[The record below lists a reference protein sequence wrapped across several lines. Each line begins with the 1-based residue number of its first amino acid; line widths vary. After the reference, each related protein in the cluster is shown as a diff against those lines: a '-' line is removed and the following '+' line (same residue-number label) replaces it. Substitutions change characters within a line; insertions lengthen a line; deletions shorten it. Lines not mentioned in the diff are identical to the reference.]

1 MANEKNLKPIK
12 TLSKEEAKK
21 RGSKGGKK
29 SGEVRRQKRL
39 LKDCMIELLELPVTD
54 TKSWNKLSK
63 LGIDIE
69 KIDNR
74 ALLVA
79 SLFKKAVDFGDV
91 QAFKEIK
98 NLIGEDGEESKN
110 EDKIAD
116 KLKEVFSNV
125 DE

>member
-1 MANEKNLKPIK
+1 MANEKNLKPIR
-12 TLSKEEAKK
+12 SKSEAREKG
-21 RGSKGGKK
+21 RAGGKK

-54 TKSWNKLSK
+54 TKSWNKLAK

-98 NLIGEDGEESKN
+98 NLIGEDNANDGNGQLEELIKG
-110 EDKIAD
+110 
-116 KLKEVFSNV
+116 LK

>member
-74 ALLVA
+74 ALLVV

-98 NLIGEDGEESKN
+98 NLIGEDNANDGNGQLEELIKG
-110 EDKIAD
+110 
-116 KLKEVFSNV
+116 LK

>member
-39 LKDCMIELLELPVTD
+39 LKDCMLELLELPVTD

-69 KIDNR
+69 KVDNR

-91 QAFKEIK
+91 QAFKEIR
-98 NLIGEDGEESKN
+98 NLIGEDGDESKN

>member
-39 LKDCMIELLELPVTD
+39 LKDCMLELLELPVTD

-91 QAFKEIK
+91 QAFKEIR
-98 NLIGEDGEESKN
+98 NLIGEDGDESKN

>member
-54 TKSWNKLSK
+54 IKSWNKLSK
-63 LGIDIE
+63 LGINIE
-69 KIDNR
+69 NIDNK

-91 QAFKEIK
+91 QAFKEIR
-98 NLIGEDGEESKN
+98 NLIGEDNANDGNGQLEELIKG
-110 EDKIAD
+110 
-116 KLKEVFSNV
+116 LK

>member
-1 MANEKNLKPIK
+1 MANEKNLKPIR
-12 TLSKEEAKK
+12 SKSEAREKG
-21 RGSKGGKK
+21 RAGGKK

-63 LGIDIE
+63 IGIDIE

-91 QAFKEIK
+91 QAFKEIR